1 MNIQKTIRDFLLKGK
16 KLNNNLTDD
25 DSLLLN
31 GVIDSLKMIELTS
44 YIEKTFDI
52 EIQDNELM
60 PDNFDTINAIT
71 NFIKSKIS

>member
-1 MNIQKTIRDFLLKGK
+1 MHIKKMIRDFLLKGK
-16 KLNNNLTDD
+16 KLNIKMTDD